1 MLVLSGCPQSDFAAA
16 LSFTAALAAALAGGA
31 ARAHVCGAPAPA
43 RGHGSGTPPPAE
55 RAPDAALAEP
65 FSGPAA
71 GLLAE
76 AARALELLHAAGLA
90 GLPPALSLARRLELV
105 RVFLAAHARGRDS
118 IALDLVP
125 VELATPP
132 LLRLLTRLPEP
143 IPSIVAEYAALS
155 PAEPAPR
162 VVEPLVQHAA
172 TDPGRP
178 VFVSMDGSVPAMYRQ
193 CN

>member
-1 MLVLSGCPQSDFAAA
+1 MICLFLLRILNILYYMLEVDGWL
-16 LSFTAALAAALAGGA
+16 
-31 ARAHVCGAPAPA
+31 PA
-43 RGHGSGTPPPAE
+43 RVHRGV
-55 RAPDAALAEP
+55 AA
-65 FSGPAA
+65 AA

-76 AARALELLHAAGLA
+76 AARVLELLHAAGLA

-155 PAEPAPR
+155 PAEPASR